1 MIQRFEDLNV
11 WQLSRELVVDI
22 YILFERN
29 RDFDFKSQIQRA
41 SVSIMNNIAEGFERG
56 QIAKDNKQFVNFLNF
71 SYGSCGEVKSML
83 YIAEDLNY
91 IDEVRAKQMRDKCY
105 SLSQKILAFITY
117 LQKNDKPKQ
126 Q

>member
-1 MIQRFEDLNV
+1 MIQRYEDLIV
-11 WQLSRELVVDI
+11 WQLSRMLVIDV
-22 YILFERN
+22 YKLFEKN

-41 SVSIMNNIAEGFERG
+41 SISIMNNIAEGFEKG
-56 QIAKDNKQFVNFLNF
+56 QISKDNKQFINFLNI

-83 YIAEDLNY
+83 YVAEDLKY
-91 IDEVRAKQMRDKCY
+91 VDEIIAKQLRDKCY
-105 SLSQKILAFITY
+105 SLSQKILAFIKY

>member
-1 MIQRFEDLNV
+1 M
-11 WQLSRELVVDI
+11 LVIDV
-22 YILFERN
+22 YRLFEKN

-41 SVSIMNNIAEGFERG
+41 SISIMNNIAEGFEKG
-56 QIAKDNKQFVNFLNF
+56 QISKDNKQFINFLNI

-83 YIAEDLNY
+83 YVAEDLKY
-91 IDEVRAKQMRDKCY
+91 VDEIIAKQLRDKCY
-105 SLSQKILAFITY
+105 SLSQKILAFIKY

>member
-1 MIQRFEDLNV
+1 MIQRFEELNV

-22 YILFERN
+22 YKLFEKN

-56 QIAKDNKQFVNFLNF
+56 QIAKDNKQFINFLNF

-91 IDEVRAKQMRDKCY
+91 IDEIKAKQMRDKCY
-105 SLSQKILAFITY
+105 SLSQKILAFIIY
-117 LQKNDKPKQ
+117 LQRNDKPKQ

>member
-1 MIQRFEDLNV
+1 MIQRYVDLIV
-11 WQLSRELVVDI
+11 WQLSRMLVIDV
-22 YILFERN
+22 YKLFEKN

-41 SVSIMNNIAEGFERG
+41 SISIMNNIAEGFEKG
-56 QIAKDNKQFVNFLNF
+56 QISKDNKQFINFLNI

-83 YIAEDLNY
+83 YVAEDLKY
-91 IDEVRAKQMRDKCY
+91 VDEIIAKQLRDKCY
-105 SLSQKILAFITY
+105 SLSQKILAFIKY